1 MYSWLKEKFNGSTKN
16 CPLRASLLIRNVLVA
31 VDGSENSDRAL
42 DFALDLAEKFG
53 ASVTI
58 LNVSESLA
66 MGAVPQESATYPSGS
81 TAVLAKDL
89 RAIQN
94 ELVSRNV
101 YHARAVMPNLPV
113 SSMLKEGDAALEIVN
128 VAKDGGFDVIV
139 VGHRGSGK
147 MRERLLGSISE
158 KVAHNAPCPVVIV
171 K

>member
-1 MYSWLKEKFNGSTKN
+1 V
-16 CPLRASLLIRNVLVA
+16 LIRNVLVA

-53 ASVTI
+53 ASITI

-66 MGAVPQESATYPSGS
+66 MSAVPQESAVYPSGG

-94 ELVSRNV
+94 EVISKNVS
-101 YHARAVMPNLPV
+101 HAREVKPNLPV

-128 VAKDGGFDVIV
+128 AAKDGGFDVIV
-139 VGHRGSGK
+139 VGHRGTGK
-147 MRERLLGSISE
+147 MRERFLGSTSE

>member
-1 MYSWLKEKFNGSTKN
+1 M
-16 CPLRASLLIRNVLVA
+16 LIRNALVA
-31 VDGSENSDRAL
+31 VDRSENSVRAL

-53 ASVTI
+53 ASITI

-66 MGAVPQESATYPSGS
+66 MSAVPQESAAYPSGS
-81 TAVLAKDL
+81 TVVFAKDL

-94 ELVSRNV
+94 EVISKNVS
-101 YHARAVMPNLPV
+101 HARAVKPNLPV

-128 VAKDGGFDVIV
+128 AAKDGEFDVIV
-139 VGHRGSGK
+139 LGHRGLGK
-147 MRERLLGSISE
+147 MRERFLGSISE

>member
-1 MYSWLKEKFNGSTKN
+1 
-16 CPLRASLLIRNVLVA
+16 LIRNVLVA

-53 ASVTI
+53 ASITI

-66 MGAVPQESATYPSGS
+66 MSAFPQESAAYPSGS
-81 TAVLAKDL
+81 TAAFAKDL

-94 ELVSRNV
+94 EVMSKSVS
-101 YHARAVMPNLPV
+101 HARAAKPNLPV
-113 SSMLKEGDAALEIVN
+113 SSMLKEGDPALEIVN
-128 VAKDGGFDVIV
+128 AAMDGGFDVIV

-147 MRERLLGSISE
+147 MRERLLGNISE